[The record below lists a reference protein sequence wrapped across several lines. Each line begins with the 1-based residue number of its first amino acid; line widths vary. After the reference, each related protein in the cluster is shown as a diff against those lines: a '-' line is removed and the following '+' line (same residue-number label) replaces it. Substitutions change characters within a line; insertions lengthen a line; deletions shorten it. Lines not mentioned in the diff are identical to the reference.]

1 MEVAPGLGFLG
12 SEGDEHRCETSPDIG
27 EKSDRTFPRL
37 LFRTTGEVNNGTIS
51 RSGGTS
57 HQSSHDV

>member
-12 SEGDEHRCETSPDIG
+12 SDGDEHRCEISPDIC
-27 EKSDRTFPRL
+27 ETRDRTLLRL

-51 RSGGTS
+51 RSGGTGHQYS
-57 HQSSHDV
+57 HSV